1 MKLANIFV
9 SLTVF
14 VVAVCGIYGTRESYP
29 LATHQSFRDAD
40 EMGLTRLSGFHI
52 SE

>member
-1 MKLANIFV
+1 MKLVNLFV

-29 LATHQSFRDAD
+29 LATHRSFRDSD
-40 EMGLTRLSGFHI
+40 EMQITRLAEFHI
-52 SE
+52 N